1 MTENKYQLG
10 KIYKLT
16 SEHTD
21 KIYVGSTCKKL
32 LSTRLSI
39 HKNHYKR
46 WKDGKCGY
54 ISSIVLFELG
64 LVQIS
69 LLEDYSCN
77 TKDEL
82 LARERYWI
90 EQHRVILVNKNIPSR
105 TDEEYKEYIIQ
116 YNQDNKYK
124 INEYKKANKEKK
136 KEYNKQYYA
145 AKKREENKNV

>member
-1 MTENKYQLG
+1 M
-10 KIYKLT
+10 
-16 SEHTD
+16 
-21 KIYVGSTCKKL
+21 
-32 LSTRLSI
+32 
-39 HKNHYKR
+39 
-46 WKDGKCGY
+46 
-54 ISSIVLFELG
+54 G